1 MFARLRSPRL
11 SDLRLEWPDGTQA
24 LWTTALPLSVFSGD
38 TVNVYAG
45 FARKPNG
52 EVRLQGRPAGQAH
65 LVEVG
70 RAPFAGELQDRDSLS
85 RVAAFTRINAR
96 ALTTEVLSQAERTQL
111 AVDYQLV
118 SQFTNFVLVHER
130 SEAEKPLSMP
140 ELHKV
145 RQMVPAGWGGVGR
158 VMDSVPNRPVVAA
171 LACMST
177 GAFDADELL
186 AFSRPARPRAPP
198 APSSPSLPKPSSPRK
213 PASRILYSKSASP
226 DSHFDDLPTDEIP
239 ASPAGLSAWLRATSR
254 PEWPKSYEALRA
266 IGLDRW
272 VIEWLQ
278 LVAEKLV
285 SPPPGETVVVLAFLA
300 ALASDAVFP
309 DYTPT
314 SASTRQSKAAAAKAW
329 APRSVSQAPESDV
342 PHTELVARI
351 VTALQGLTATQ
362 WPARFF
368 DLEPVAQ

>member
-1 MFARLRSPRL
+1 
-11 SDLRLEWPDGTQA
+11 
-24 LWTTALPLSVFSGD
+24 
-38 TVNVYAG
+38 
-45 FARKPNG
+45 
-52 EVRLQGRPAGQAH
+52 
-65 LVEVG
+65 
-70 RAPFAGELQDRDSLS
+70 LQDSDSLS
-85 RVAAFTRINAR
+85 RIAASARLNAI
-96 ALTTEVLSQAERTQL
+96 ALTTEVLSKAEREQL

-118 SQFTNFVLVHER
+118 SRHTNFLLVHER

-140 ELHKV
+140 ELHTE

-239 ASPAGLSAWLRATSR
+239 ASPASLSAWLRATSR